1 MMKKD
6 YNLIFNFILLPIFMF
21 AQNPIQN
28 AGFEDWS
35 ADEPDNWFSNN
46 IPGTVTVITQSSTAH
61 GGSYAV
67 KGENGEISPGVL
79 WPASITAGTSSEDLY
94 IPVTQ
99 KYAKLSGYYQLHTS
113 GTDFIGVMAT
123 LLDASKT
130 GRVASIA
137 ESISDTTSEYTY
149 FSFDFDYTGGNGENA
164 AFLELQFTM
173 SMGVANQI
181 GSYFLLDDVE
191 VSGVTAIESEYGL
204 TPSSFR
210 LEQNYPNPFNP
221 STTFEFILPNSTDV
235 QLLIYNQIGQKVASV
250 VNDRL
255 SAGIHQVNWSSGEL
269 PAGVY
274 YYRLFT
280 DNFSATKKLIIL
292 K

>member
-1 MMKKD
+1 MAKKCIVFAI
-6 YNLIFNFILLPIFMF
+6 YFLLPIFVS
-21 AQNPIQN
+21 AQNPISN
-28 AGFEDWS
+28 AGFENWS
-35 ADEPDNWFSNN
+35 GSEPDNWFSNN

-61 GGSYAV
+61 SGSYAV
-67 KGENGEISPGVL
+67 KGENGELGSGVP
-79 WPASITAGTSSEDLY
+79 WPASITAGTSSDDLY

-99 KYAKLSGYYQLHTS
+99 KYAKLSGYYQFHTS

-149 FSFDFDYTGGNGENA
+149 FSFDFDYTGGNGEDA
-164 AFLELQFTM
+164 AFLQLQFTM

-181 GSYFLLDDVE
+181 GSYFLLDDIE
-191 VSGVTAIESEYGL
+191 VSGVTAIEPEYGL
-204 TPSSFR
+204 TPSSVR
-210 LEQNYPNPFNP
+210 LEQNFPNPFNP

-235 QLLIYNQIGQKVASV
+235 QLHIYNQLGQKVASV
-250 VNDRL
+250 VNGRF
-255 SAGIHQVNWSSGEL
+255 STGTHRVKWSSGDMPGGL
-269 PAGVY
+269 Y

-280 DNFSATKKLIIL
+280 ENFSATKKLLIL